1 MKLHPTLTLALM
13 GGTTALFTLVQP
25 AWAASTQVTAV
36 ELTPTEAGL
45 SLVLNMA
52 GGTDQPAPVF
62 AVPKGKKWVADV
74 PNAQLRLPK
83 GNEFRQSNPVP
94 GIAAVTVSQV
104 GAGIR
109 ITVEGSEA
117 RPLGEVVRHD
127 RDRLVLS
134 LNPGDASLAAES
146 GMRPNPAQ
154 GTKDLPTDLKLA
166 APTLELAQLLPPP
179 AQGQVAPDPVVPPP
193 STSPSTPPKY
203 DVLIP
208 NPKVEIT
215 GGPPPVPSSSVPP
228 PFLPRAIAPPLGDMS
243 VSNVDATPST
253 IDLGTNEIVPRLVLR
268 EAPVRD
274 VLALLARAAGLNLA
288 FSDTPSGATPGG
300 GPGGMNTEAAAA
312 AAQRT
317 ITLDIENEPV
327 QDVFN
332 YVIQLSGFQANRVGR
347 TIFVGERLPLATR
360 DIAARTLRL
369 NQAQAAAA
377 AAFLSA
383 QGAETQRVVT
393 RTTRTEEGTGIDRR
407 VREETETTIEPLSA
421 SSELSQ
427 GPLLLTGLS
436 VVTDERLNQ
445 VTVIGDTRQVQ
456 IASALLKQ
464 QDLRKRQVSVN
475 VKVVDVNL
483 SSLENW
489 NSSFSFGIND
499 SFFVVDG
506 GQGIARFGRL
516 APASANDLNPN
527 LNPGGRYGRPI
538 LPNTVL
544 GSDGSPINLGE
555 DVLPFLDTGSTELV
569 RDPVTGN
576 FVPARNQQ
584 PGTIFGPGG
593 NPLTAAPTQGEN
605 LPERA
610 TLATPALRRDGST
623 VGSPQLFFDRNGIPR
638 SYSEL
643 TVGGGRFEPLRTA
656 TNNLI
661 AAGTGPQRF
670 YDENGVA
677 RLFNELTVGGGKFK
691 PLLGPDSSPIA
702 VAENQLWLDI
712 SGTPRRFEE
721 LTLGGGNFQ
730 PSLDEEGELI
740 SLAGDAVAAFLDK
753 NGTPRRFSELTIG
766 GGIFE
771 PFRNP
776 AGALVQAALS
786 APQYFDVNGIPR
798 LFSDLTIGGGT
809 FAPLYDPNGS
819 PISARAA
826 IQALPEFI
834 GQGAQNTFRLP
845 QVFQYPTDFLAQ
857 MQASVE
863 TGNAKILT
871 DPTLTVQEGETAN
884 VVLADRVV
892 TNVTEE
898 ISPGSAT
905 ANPVVARNNEFTD
918 VGLTLSIEVQRID
931 DNGFV
936 TMQVRPVIST
946 PVGTQQIVS
955 SASPTGTV
963 TVARV
968 ARRELNSGSIRLR
981 DGQTLI
987 LAGIINEQDRELV
1000 NKVPVLGD
1008 LPIVGALFRRR
1019 EAEKVRNE
1027 VVIVLTPNVLDDSD
1041 RANFGYNYTPSRE
1054 VQQVLQRSQQ
1064 VR

>member
-25 AWAASTQVTAV
+25 AWAVATEVTAV
-36 ELTPTEAGL
+36 ELMPTEAGL
-45 SLVLNMA
+45 SLVLKTA
-52 GGTDQPAPVF
+52 GETHQSAQVF
-62 AVPKGKKWVADV
+62 TIPKGKKWVADI
-74 PNAQLRLPK
+74 PNTQLRLPK

-94 GIAAVTVSQV
+94 GIAAVTVSQL
-104 GAGIR
+104 GAGVR

-117 RPLGEVVRHD
+117 RPLGEIVSRD
-127 RDRLVLS
+127 RDRIVLS
-134 LNPGDASLAAES
+134 FNPGEDPLTADS
-146 GMRPNPAQ
+146 GRRNPAQ
-154 GTKDLPTDLKLA
+154 GTKDLPTDVKLA

-179 AQGQVAPDPVVPPP
+179 ASGQQAAPGPVVPPP
-193 STSPSTPPKY
+193 APSPATPPKY

-208 NPKVEIT
+208 NPQVEIT

-243 VSNVDATPST
+243 VSNIDATPAT

-288 FSDTPSGATPGG
+288 FSDSPQTGASPGG
-300 GPGGMNTEAAAA
+300 GPEGQNTQAAAA

-332 YVIQLSGFQANRVGR
+332 YVIQLSGFQANRIGR

-407 VREETETTIEPLSA
+407 IREETETSIEPLSA
-421 SSELSQ
+421 SSELSR

-445 VTVIGDTRQVQ
+445 VTLIGDSRQVQ

-464 QDLRKRQVSVN
+464 QDLRKRQVAVN

-499 SFFVVDG
+499 SFFVVDNG
-506 GQGIARFGRL
+506 NGTARFGQF
-516 APASANDLNPN
+516 APASSNDLNPA
-527 LNPGGRYGRPI
+527 LNPGGRFGRPI
-538 LPNTVL
+538 VNNPVAGIT
-544 GSDGSPINLGE
+544 
-555 DVLPFLDTGSTELV
+555 PFDNPEGTELV
-569 RDPVTGN
+569 RDPVTGQ
-576 FVPARNQQ
+576 FLRARPNQ
-584 PGTIFGPGG
+584 PGSIFGPGG
-593 NPLTAAPTQGEN
+593 NPLTPGADIVDPAR
-605 LPERA
+605 LPASA
-610 TLATPALRRDGST
+610 TT
-623 VGSPQLFFDRNGIPR
+623 GSPQLFFDRNGIPR
-638 SYSEL
+638 AYSEL
-643 TVGGGRFEPLRTA
+643 TVGGGRYEPLRSPA
-656 TNNLI
+656 NNLI
-661 AAGTGPQRF
+661 AAGPGPDRF

-677 RLFNELTVGGGKFK
+677 RLFSELTVGGGKFK
-691 PLLGPDSSPIA
+691 PLLGPDSSPIP
-702 VAENQLWLDI
+702 VPEDNQVFLDA

-721 LTLGGGNFQ
+721 LTLGGGNLRPF
-730 PSLDEEGELI
+730 LDN
-740 SLAGDAVAAFLDK
+740 AGNPVTVSGDIAVFLDK

-766 GGIFE
+766 GGTFE

-776 AGALVQAALS
+776 AGNLVQAAAG
-786 APQYFDVNGIPR
+786 APQFFDVNGIPR
-798 LFSDLTIGGGT
+798 LFSELTVGGGS
-809 FAPLYDPNGS
+809 FAPLFDPNGA

-826 IQALPEFI
+826 IQALPAFI
-834 GQGAQNTFRLP
+834 GEAAQVAYRLP
-845 QVFQYPTDFLAQ
+845 QVFQYPRQFLAQ
-857 MQASVE
+857 LNASVQ

-884 VVLADRVV
+884 VILADRVL
-892 TNVTEE
+892 TNVVET
-898 ISPGSAT
+898 ISPGTAT
-905 ANPVVARNNEFTD
+905 TGATVAVNNEFTD
-918 VGLTLSIEVQRID
+918 VGLTLSVEVQKID

-936 TMQVRPVIST
+936 TLNVRPIIST
-946 PVGTQQIVS
+946 PTGSQEVATSTTPSGTI
-955 SASPTGTV
+955 A
-963 TVARV
+963 VARV
-968 ARRELNSGSIRLR
+968 ARRELNSGSIRIR

-987 LAGIINEQDRELV
+987 LAGIISEQDRELV
-1000 NKVPVLGD
+1000 NKVPILGD
-1008 LPIVGALFRRR
+1008 LPIVGALFRSRQ
-1019 EAEKVRNE
+1019 ADKSRNE
-1027 VVIVLTPNVLDDSD
+1027 VVIVLTPNILDDSD

-1054 VQQVLQRSQQ
+1054 VQQVLQRSQA
-1064 VR
+1064 R

>member
-25 AWAASTQVTAV
+25 ARASVTEVTAV
-36 ELTPTEAGL
+36 ELTPTAAGL
-45 SLVLNMA
+45 SLVLKIS
-52 GGTDQPAPVF
+52 GEEYQQTQVF
-62 AVPKGKKWVADV
+62 AVPKGKKWIADV

-83 GNEFRQSNPVP
+83 GHEFRQSNPVP
-94 GIAAVTVSQV
+94 GIAAVTVSQL
-104 GAGIR
+104 GAGVR
-109 ITVEGSEA
+109 ITVEGSET
-117 RPLGEVVRHD
+117 RPLGGVVSRD
-127 RDRLVLS
+127 RDRIVLS
-134 LNPGDASLAAES
+134 LNPGEGQLAADN
-146 GMRPNPAQ
+146 GRYDPAQ
-154 GTKDLPTDLKLA
+154 GTKDLPTDVKLA
-166 APTLELAQLLPPP
+166 TPRLEFAQLLPPP
-179 AQGQVAPDPVVPPP
+179 TSGQQAAPKPVVP
-193 STSPSTPPKY
+193 SPSPSPATPPKY

-208 NPKVEIT
+208 NPQVEIT
-215 GGPPPVPSSSVPP
+215 GGPPPVPASSVPP

-243 VSNVDATPST
+243 VSNIDATPAT

-288 FSDTPSGATPGG
+288 FSDTPQTGASPGG
-300 GPGGMNTEAAAA
+300 GPEGQNTQAAAA

-393 RTTRTEEGTGIDRR
+393 RTTRTVEGTGIDRR
-407 VREETETTIEPLSA
+407 EREETQTTIEPLSA
-421 SSELSQ
+421 SQQLST

-445 VTVIGDTRQVQ
+445 VTLIGDSRQVQ

-464 QDLRKRQVSVN
+464 QDLRKRQVAVN

-499 SFFVVDG
+499 SFFVVDNG
-506 GQGIARFGRL
+506 NGTARFGQF
-516 APASANDLNPN
+516 APASRSDLNPTV
-527 LNPGGRYGRPI
+527 NPGGRFGRPI
-538 LPNTVL
+538 VNNPVAAIT
-544 GSDGSPINLGE
+544 
-555 DVLPFLDTGSTELV
+555 PFRNPEGTELV
-569 RDPVTGN
+569 RDPVTGQ
-576 FVPARNQQ
+576 FLRARPNQ
-584 PGTIFGPGG
+584 PGSIFGPGG
-593 NPLTAAPTQGEN
+593 NPLKPGADIVSPAR
-605 LPERA
+605 LPANA
-610 TLATPALRRDGST
+610 TT
-623 VGSPQLFFDRNGIPR
+623 GSPQLFFDRNGIPR

-643 TVGGGRFEPLRTA
+643 TVGGGRYEPLRSPD
-656 TNNLI
+656 NNLI
-661 AAGTGPQRF
+661 AAGRGPDRF

-677 RLFNELTVGGGKFK
+677 RLFSELTVGGGKFK
-691 PLLGPDSSPIA
+691 PLLGPDSSPIP
-702 VAENQLWLDI
+702 VPEDNQVFLDA

-721 LTLGGGNFQ
+721 LTLGGGNLRPF
-730 PSLDEEGELI
+730 LNDEGNPVPV
-740 SLAGDAVAAFLDK
+740 SGDIAVFLDK

-766 GGIFE
+766 GGTFE

-776 AGALVQAALS
+776 AGNLVQAALS
-786 APQYFDVNGIPR
+786 APQFFDVNGIPR
-798 LFSDLTIGGGT
+798 LFSELTVGGGS
-809 FAPLYDPNGS
+809 FAPLLNPNGA
-819 PISARAA
+819 PIPARAA
-826 IQALPEFI
+826 IEALPGFI
-834 GQGAQNTFRLP
+834 GEAAQVAYRLP
-845 QVFQYPTDFLAQ
+845 QVFQYPRQFLAQ
-857 MQASVE
+857 LNASVQ

-884 VVLADRVV
+884 VILADRVL
-892 TNVTEE
+892 TNVVET
-898 ISPGSAT
+898 ISPAT
-905 ANPVVARNNEFTD
+905 ATTGATVAVNNEFTD
-918 VGLTLSIEVQRID
+918 VGLTLSVEVEKID

-936 TMQVRPVIST
+936 TLNVRPVIST
-946 PVGTQQIVS
+946 PAGSQEIATSTTPSGTI
-955 SASPTGTV
+955 A
-963 TVARV
+963 VARV
-968 ARRELNSGSIRLR
+968 ARRELNSGSIRIR

-987 LAGIINEQDRELV
+987 LAGIISEQDRELV
-1000 NKVPVLGD
+1000 NKVPILGD
-1008 LPIVGALFRRR
+1008 LPIVGALFRNRQ
-1019 EAEKVRNE
+1019 ADKSRNE
-1027 VVIVLTPNVLDDSD
+1027 VVIVLTPNILDDSD

-1054 VQQVLQRSQQ
+1054 VQQVLQRSQA
-1064 VR
+1064 R